1 MKELVYKNIMGQNPR
16 KREVSIEEISD
27 RTESKVAKK
36 WISKY
41 FIKER
46 YCSKNGEDLRKWI
59 NMKKKQGCRKD
70 CHILREVNTR
80 TGESKVV
87 SKMLGEFFVIWA
99 GVAYK
104 ILYVNEIRIH
114 MDGREKDKRGIRW
127 MST

>member
-1 MKELVYKNIMGQNPR
+1 
-16 KREVSIEEISD
+16 
-27 RTESKVAKK
+27 
-36 WISKY
+36 
-41 FIKER
+41 
-46 YCSKNGEDLRKWI
+46 
-59 NMKKKQGCRKD
+59 MKKRQGCRKD

-80 TGESKVV
+80 TGENKVV

-114 MDGREKDKRGIRW
+114 MDGREKNKRGIRW